1 LTAEQKQ
8 VRKQIKTVDEII
20 SIIKAKGGWK
30 YRKEIPL
37 TDLQLNK
44 RMKTVEDELNNLAV
58 SLAIAE
64 TMLKEPPPSIHS
76 RWDEYQRRRQEA
88 IIINNGRGV

>member
-1 LTAEQKQ
+1 MTAEQKQ
-8 VRKQIKTVDEII
+8 VKKHIKTVDEIV

-58 SLAIAE
+58 SLAVAE
-64 TMLKEPPPSIHS
+64 TMLKEPPPSIHC
-76 RWDEYQRRRQEA
+76 RWDEYQHRRKE
-88 IIINNGRGV
+88 VLE